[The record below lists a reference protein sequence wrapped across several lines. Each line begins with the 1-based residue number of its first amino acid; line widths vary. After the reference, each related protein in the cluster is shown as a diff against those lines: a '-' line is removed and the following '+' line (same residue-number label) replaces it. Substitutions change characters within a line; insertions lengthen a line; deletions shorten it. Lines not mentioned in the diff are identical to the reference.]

1 MSKVYTMFHVPRFI
15 DHYEYLP
22 DKTPEMVNI
31 PSNECLICLEIYTD
45 DKVAPIDW
53 KKQELYLKFCRCGGW
68 LHICCVN
75 KWYSVANT
83 CPICRQ
89 FMTISDSNSFTFF
102 IDLNEFHIS
111 KVFVFIIYSFQIW
124 NIFVWSI
131 IASLWSYHIYTR
143 YDATTDSNIFTND
156 DDGFPLDYNDPGL

>member
-1 MSKVYTMFHVPRFI
+1 
-15 DHYEYLP
+15 
-22 DKTPEMVNI
+22 
-31 PSNECLICLEIYTD
+31 
-45 DKVAPIDW
+45 
-53 KKQELYLKFCRCGGW
+53 
-68 LHICCVN
+68 
-75 KWYSVANT
+75 
-83 CPICRQ
+83 
-89 FMTISDSNSFTFF
+89 MTISDSNSFTFF